1 MSRIVGIVDVSFS
14 TKDGNTITGKTF
26 HVTNPVEAGQGRGE
40 VTDHFF
46 LSAAKL
52 AALDFTPALSQ
63 QVQVLYNRFGKV
75 ASLVLVDSMDSTL
88 EVD

>member
-1 MSRIVGIVDVSFS
+1 MKIIGIVNVSFS

-26 HVTNPVEAGQGRGE
+26 HVTSPVPAGQGSGE

-52 AALDFTPALSQ
+52 ETLDFTPELSQ
-63 QVQVLYNRFGKV
+63 QIQVLYNRYGKV
-75 ASLVLVDSMDSTL
+75 ASLVLVDPLDSTL

>member
-1 MSRIVGIVDVSFS
+1 MKIIGLVNVSFS

-26 HVTNPVEAGQGRGE
+26 HVTSPVPAGQGSGE

-52 AALDFTPALSQ
+52 AAP
-63 QVQVLYNRFGKV
+63 
-75 ASLVLVDSMDSTL
+75 
-88 EVD
+88 

>member
-1 MSRIVGIVDVSFS
+1 MKIIGLVNVSFS

-26 HVTNPVEAGQGRGE
+26 HVTSPVPVGQGSGE